1 MADTALNRAVAN
13 GGTLLFRLLRS
24 LVAAENG
31 EIRCCGVTTGQGLAL
46 LAMEP
51 GGQVT
56 MRQVAGA
63 LGVSAGT
70 ATRVV
75 DNLVRDGLVERTAN
89 PGDRRNVCVRPTAR
103 GDRTI
108 KELEEC
114 NCLKLDERGWGVQ
127 LNRLY
132 VPISTEEVPIW
143 AIFYSKAE
151 LYTCSLGHEHIDF
164 LKEDFDALMVWI
176 TLKCSE
182 PPREKVE

>member
-103 GDRTI
+103 GD
-108 KELEEC
+108 
-114 NCLKLDERGWGVQ
+114 
-127 LNRLY
+127 
-132 VPISTEEVPIW
+132 S
-143 AIFYSKAE
+143 
-151 LYTCSLGHEHIDF
+151 
-164 LKEDFDALMVWI
+164 
-176 TLKCSE
+176 
-182 PPREKVE
+182 